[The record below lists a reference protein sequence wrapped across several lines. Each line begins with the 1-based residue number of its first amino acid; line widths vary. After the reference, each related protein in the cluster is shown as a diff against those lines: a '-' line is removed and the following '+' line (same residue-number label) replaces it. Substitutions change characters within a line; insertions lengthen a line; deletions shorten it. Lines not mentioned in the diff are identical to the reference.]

1 MNEKVIWDFLSPKI
15 KNDYGVAGLMGNLF
29 AESSLNP
36 INATGNKG
44 GLTNEQ
50 YTAVVDENKNDNF
63 ATDGVAYGLV
73 QWRYHTRKKGLLDLA
88 RSKKTSVGNIQTQ
101 LEYMW
106 QELQSYKTVLNT
118 LYSAKSIRE
127 ASDVVMLK
135 YEKPG
140 RLQAVAVASAFLIAI
155 LSAHTM
161 KHQTQHSIL
170 MFHGVAHGCLRQK
183 DRFMSVVVPTA
194 HIRSAV
200 R

>member
-127 ASDVVMLK
+127 ASDMVMLK

-140 RLQAVAVASAFLIAI
+140 TTTEAAKKKRAEHGQRYYDMFVKVPADQVKVNRSKLEAAR
-155 LSAHTM
+155 
-161 KHQTQHSIL
+161 QTIGEWL
-170 MFHGVAHGCLRQK
+170 K
-183 DRFMSVVVPTA
+183 
-194 HIRSAV
+194 
-200 R
+200 